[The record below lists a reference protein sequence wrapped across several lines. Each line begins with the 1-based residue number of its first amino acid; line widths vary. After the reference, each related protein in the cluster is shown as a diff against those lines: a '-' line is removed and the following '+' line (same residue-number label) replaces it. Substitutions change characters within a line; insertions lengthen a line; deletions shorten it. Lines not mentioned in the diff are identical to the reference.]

1 MSGEDRADVVIVGR
15 GFRCTETA
23 RDSGGP
29 DQPVAAMPKRTAA
42 EIGAAGRYKTLPL
55 AVTFDKTAPDTR
67 CEPWRDPSVYAPG
80 TCVHCGHCVIGCEH
94 GAKKSLDKA
103 PSRLRPARRHAPLR
117 VRVAG

>member
-1 MSGEDRADVVIVGR
+1 MVSGEDRADVVIVGR

-55 AVTFDKTAPDTR
+55 AVTFDKTAPDTAASR
-67 CEPWRDPSVYAPG
+67 GAIPVCTHPAPACTAG
-80 TCVHCGHCVIGCEH
+80 T
-94 GAKKSLDKA
+94 A
-103 PSRLRPARRHAPLR
+103 
-117 VRVAG
+117 